1 MIRVNDVSIPSEEFS
16 VMTNR
21 SRAWRRRQRFLSKV
35 DSTREWVNEQF
46 EKTAKA
52 VKKVAKQ
59 PAKLTLKAQHH
70 LAKRAQMRREGWRAN
85 QDLRE
90 AWE

>member
-1 MIRVNDVSIPSEEFS
+1 MIRVKAASIPSEEFT
-16 VMTNR
+16 VMTYRN
-21 SRAWRRRQRFLSKV
+21 RAWRRRPRLLSKI
-35 DSTREWVNEQF
+35 DSTREWVSEQF
-46 EKTAKA
+46 QKTAKA

-59 PAKLTLKAQHH
+59 PAKITLKAQHH